1 MAKRSWSIVER
12 HTFLDYLV
20 ELRKQRNL
28 ALEYDS
34 FWWNS
39 GEAHVHETMIPG
51 NSLLAAHKNR
61 FHIQEADLKNV
72 VIERLV
78 KKEKITTRSNAPFG
92 CYYFSF
98 PTVVSCFLLIA
109 DK

>member
-1 MAKRSWSIVER
+1 MAKRGCSMVER

-61 FHIQEADLKNV
+61 LHIKEADLKNV

-78 KKEKITTRSNAPFG
+78 KKGKYNDAFECAIRLSL
-92 CYYFSF
+92 FSF
-98 PTVVSCFLLIA
+98 SYSSILLLTA